1 MPHRG
6 SPTYISWKLFPA
18 KELDI
23 ENKSGVWWNKT
34 RESSATICIVSTAGK
49 LGTLTSAHL
58 SDTFIPALNLHG
70 LVLVS
75 VLVRTNLNNLALSKN
90 EFKWLATI
98 TGRIEFISIGKGTSV
113 MN

>member
-1 MPHRG
+1 MPHKG

-18 KELDI
+18 KEFDI
-23 ENKSGVWWNKT
+23 EDKGGVWWNKT
-34 RESSATICIVSTAGK
+34 RESSATICIVSTTGK

-58 SDTFIPALNLHG
+58 SDTFVPALNLHG
-70 LVLVS
+70 LVMVS
-75 VLVRTNLNNLALSKN
+75 VLITYLDNLALSKN

-98 TGRIEFISIGKGTSV
+98 TGRVEFISIGKGTSV

>member
-1 MPHRG
+1 M
-6 SPTYISWKLFPA
+6 PA
-18 KELDI
+18 KKFDI
-23 ENKSGVWWNKT
+23 EDKGRIWWNKT
-34 RESSATICIVSTAGK
+34 RESSATIGIVCTAGK
-49 LGTLTSAHL
+49 LGTLTSTHL
-58 SDTFIPALNLHG
+58 SNTLVPALNLHG